1 MKNKDINN
9 KDSADSKKKQR
20 SEITSAEYKALS
32 PEEQKMW
39 QGVKTKYEKV
49 PLWVKISLAVASLSI
64 MLYIFIC
71 IFPDFADFFNI
82 YISGNLRFI
91 LAQVTNILPFSLAE
105 TAIILIP
112 LILFLS
118 IRYIWKYRCNTS
130 KSTLVSI
137 VCIFSIASMFLS
149 SFILVFSAGYRGR
162 ELDEKLGLYAGP
174 VSKQNLYDCADLLVG
189 EINALVPEIYYNTSD
204 DFSKMPYSFNEMND
218 KLIEAYE
225 KFSEK
230 HSFINNFYSRLKP
243 VLLSE
248 AMSYA
253 HITGVYTFFTG
264 ESNLNI
270 GFPDYTVP
278 YTAAHELAHQRGI
291 AREDEANMIAF
302 LVCMESDDAYIRYCA
317 YLNMYEY
324 VANALYKADKNLF
337 REVDSKLNK
346 SVYDEQVAYSKFF
359 DKYERSVTSQVSGAV
374 NDVYLQSQGTQGRV
388 SYGMVVDLTVAYFK
402 TEKLIPN

>member
-1 MKNKDINN
+1 MKHKNLNDKSSVDTV
-9 KDSADSKKKQR
+9 KKQKA
-20 SEITSAEYKALS
+20 EITVAEYEALS
-32 PEEQKMW
+32 SDEQQMW
-39 QGVKTKYEKV
+39 YCVKGKYERV
-49 PLWVKISLAVASLSI
+49 PIWAKISLIVAAVSVI
-64 MLYIFIC
+64 IYILIC
-71 IFPDFADFFNI
+71 TLPDFADFFNI
-82 YISGNLRFI
+82 YISGPLRFL
-91 LAQVTNILPFSLAE
+91 LAQITNIFPFSLAE
-105 TAIILIP
+105 AAIILIP

-118 IRYIWKYRCNTS
+118 IRYIWRYRCNTS
-130 KSTLVSI
+130 RSTFVTI

-149 SFILVFSAGYRGR
+149 SFVLVFSAGYRGR

-174 VSKQNLYDCADLLVG
+174 VSKEDLYNSAQLLVK
-189 EINALVPEIYYNTSD
+189 EINDLVPDINYSSD

-218 KLIEAYE
+218 KLIEAYD
-225 KFSEK
+225 KFSKK
-230 HSFINNFYSRLKP
+230 HGFINSFYSRLKP

-253 HITGVYTFFTG
+253 HITGIYTFFTG

-302 LVCMESDDAYIRYCA
+302 LVCMESDDTYIRYCA

-324 VANALYKADKNLF
+324 VASALYKADKSLFKKADANLY
-337 REVDSKLNK
+337 K
-346 SVYDEQVAYSKFF
+346 SVYNEQVAYSKFF
-359 DKYERSVTSQVSGAV
+359 DKYEKSVTSQVSGAV
-374 NDVYLQSQGTQGRV
+374 NNVYLQSQGTQGRV

-402 TEKLIPN
+402 TENLIPN